1 MPELHPEYLNKLASQ
16 VIMTSSLL
24 SGFSIA
30 EMLNI
35 LVNKYEKKPP
45 TLYLKSQQLHLL
57 HF

>member
-35 LVNKYEKKPP
+35 LVNKYEKNLQHY
-45 TLYLKSQQLHLL
+45 T
-57 HF
+57 